1 MKIVEQ
7 FIAGFNTQNGPDYY
21 IEYKMVYLREDGK
34 YFTANSR
41 GQLSE
46 ITKEQLDKC
55 K

>member
-7 FIAGFNTQNGPDYY
+7 FIAGFNTQNGPDYF

-34 YFTANSR
+34 YFSANSR

-46 ITKEQLDKC
+46 ITKYEFAKC
-55 K
+55 I

>member
-7 FIAGFNTQNGPDYY
+7 FIAGFNTQNGPSYF

-34 YFTANSR
+34 YFTTNYR

-46 ITKEQLDKC
+46 ITKEQLDRC
-55 K
+55 I